1 MCHCVQRAEW
11 ALPSRTIK
19 RVLEESLS
27 HPVAELGRPCV
38 ESWGIRVA
46 AQALVAQP
54 GSGTAR
60 RQAEG
65 LWPRFWYS
73 PLWGPLPDLGG
84 LVSGDWCRSPSSP

>member
-1 MCHCVQRAEW
+1 MCHCAK
-11 ALPSRTIK
+11 SRVGSSKQDNQTG
-19 RVLEESLS
+19 VLEESLS